1 ALVHNGIIENYGG
14 LRERLKGEGH
24 TFKSDTD
31 TEVIAHLIE
40 KHYKDGLAQAVRAA
54 LKELEG
60 AYAIV
65 VVCTKEPDI
74 LVAARCG
81 SPLIF
86 GIGKGENLVASD
98 VPAILRYTR
107 NVIYLRDEQ
116 VIQVERDGYRV
127 TDLDGNVVKMPVA
140 TIEWDVSG
148 SEKAGYDHFML
159 KEIHEQPDALRN
171 TLRGR
176 VSEGSADVNLE
187 GMNLTDEELRAA
199 GKFVVICCGTA
210 WHAGLTGR
218 YFIERFTRTP
228 VEVDLSSEF
237 RYRDPLVGPDSIIIA
252 VSQSGETA
260 DTLAGI
266 REAKARGAKVVSI
279 VNVVGSSVARESD
292 GLIYTQA
299 GPEIG
304 VASTKAY
311 TAQMMSFWL
320 FTIYL
325 GRLKGTINGDD
336 ARAMIAQLRAIPDK
350 IQRVLDDQSAILRCA
365 DKYHTAANFLF
376 LSRSYNF
383 PNALEGALKLK
394 EISYIHAEGHGAG
407 EMKHGPIALVDESF
421 PVVCI
426 APRGHVYDKMVSN
439 IQEIKARKGI
449 IISVAT
455 EGDEEIK
462 KHSDEVIYVPDCPEA
477 FSPLVAA
484 VPMQL
489 LAYHIAVRRGCDV
502 DQPRNL
508 AKSVTVE

>member
-1 ALVHNGIIENYGG
+1 VHNGIIENYHD
-14 LRERLKGEGH
+14 LRERLRRDGH

-40 KHYKDGLAQAVRAA
+40 EHYRDGLAQAVRDA
-54 LKELEG
+54 LKEVEG
-60 AYAIV
+60 AYAIG
-65 VVCTKEPDI
+65 VVCAREPDV

-86 GIGKGENLVASD
+86 GIGKGENLIASD
-98 VPAILRYTR
+98 VPAILEYTR
-107 NVIYLRDEQ
+107 KVIYMRDEQ
-116 VIQVERDGYRV
+116 VIEVGRDGYSV
-127 TDLDGNVVKMPVA
+127 TDLDGNPVEMPVS
-140 TIEWDVSG
+140 TIEWDVSAA
-148 SEKAGYDHFML
+148 EKGGFEHFML
-159 KEIHEQPDALRN
+159 KEIHEQPEALRN

-176 VSEGSADVNLE
+176 VSEGSAELSLE
-187 GMNLTDEELRAA
+187 GMNVTEEELRAA
-199 GKFVVICCGTA
+199 RRFVVTCCGTA

-218 YFIERFTRTP
+218 YLIERFTRTP
-228 VEVDLSSEF
+228 VEVELSSEF

-266 REAKARGAKVVSI
+266 REAKAKGAKVVSI
-279 VNVVGSSVARESD
+279 VNVVGSTVARESD
-292 GLIYTQA
+292 GVIYTHA

-325 GRLKGTINGDD
+325 GRLKGTISDKD
-336 ARAMIAQLRAIPDK
+336 AQAMVAQLRAVPDK
-350 IQRVLDDQSAILRCA
+350 IQRTLEDQSAILRCA
-365 DKYHTAANFLF
+365 EKYHKASSFLF
-376 LSRSYNF
+376 LGRSYNY

-394 EISYIHAEGHGAG
+394 EISYIHAEGCSAG
-407 EMKHGPIALVDESF
+407 EMKHGPIALVDDTF

-426 APRGHVYDKMVSN
+426 VPKGHVYDKMVSN
-439 IQEIKARKGI
+439 IQEIKARSGI

-462 KHSDEVIYVPDCPEA
+462 EYSDEVVYVPDCPEE
-477 FSPLVAA
+477 FSPLLVA

-489 LAYHIAVRRGCDV
+489 LAYHIAVKRGCDV